1 MKNGC
6 LKKKCIL
13 VEIVK
18 HITFFYSPL
27 PFLFVDLSIREL
39 LRTYHHIFPKENITP
54 KLHLLED
61 HAVSQLGKFGV
72 GFGLLNEQGGELIH
86 SEFNRIARVVQ
97 GMKGDLQKLT
107 AIMKRHHTSTT
118 PEVCKNMGKKSSDN
132 EQ

>member
-1 MKNGC
+1 M
-6 LKKKCIL
+6 KKKCIL